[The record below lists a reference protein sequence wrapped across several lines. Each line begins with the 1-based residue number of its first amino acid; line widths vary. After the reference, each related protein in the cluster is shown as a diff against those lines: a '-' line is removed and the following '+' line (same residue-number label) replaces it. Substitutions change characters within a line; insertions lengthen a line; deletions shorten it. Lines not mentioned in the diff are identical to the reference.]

1 MKSVSVVNA
10 VGDIAKTNNATLLH
24 FASLPIPSSSLPYE
38 RSESFVPIR
47 DKQNVSTLIPVS
59 PISNIFSMDNRIKG
73 FDSAISALSVM
84 KSSTSLFPSSSE
96 SAAFLLSFGNP
107 VFIPSLSTSSTAFN
121 STFCQ
126 LEKPPYS
133 YIALIAMAI
142 ESSAERKLTL
152 NGIYNYIMGRFPYYR
167 ENRQGWQNS
176 IRHNLSLNSC
186 FLKLPREKG
195 HPGKGNYWTLNSE
208 YTDMFE
214 HGNYRRRKRK
224 LQLESPFLESG
235 NLSEKCN
242 RKRGNNLREPTY
254 LNNSHIKYESDD
266 RSDLLDAE
274 RNGKVENVAC
284 AIETGMNFSSMHLEE
299 SRKTSSNSLYSIHLS
314 KEMNK
319 PIKGSTCTTNFTG
332 KLDWDCDRLG
342 STNSKKCQANNQR
355 MEIMGQRETLK
366 RTKMS
371 MKASMFQIENLLY
384 K

>member
-1 MKSVSVVNA
+1 
-10 VGDIAKTNNATLLH
+10 
-24 FASLPIPSSSLPYE
+24 
-38 RSESFVPIR
+38 
-47 DKQNVSTLIPVS
+47 
-59 PISNIFSMDNRIKG
+59 
-73 FDSAISALSVM
+73 
-84 KSSTSLFPSSSE
+84 
-96 SAAFLLSFGNP
+96 
-107 VFIPSLSTSSTAFN
+107 
-121 STFCQ
+121 
-126 LEKPPYS
+126 
-133 YIALIAMAI
+133 MAI

-224 LQLESPFLESG
+224 LQLESSFLES
-235 NLSEKCN
+235 C
-242 RKRGNNLREPTY
+242 
-254 LNNSHIKYESDD
+254 
-266 RSDLLDAE
+266 
-274 RNGKVENVAC
+274 KVENVAC
-284 AIETGMNFSSMHLEE
+284 AIETGMNVSSMHLEE

-314 KEMNK
+314 KELNK